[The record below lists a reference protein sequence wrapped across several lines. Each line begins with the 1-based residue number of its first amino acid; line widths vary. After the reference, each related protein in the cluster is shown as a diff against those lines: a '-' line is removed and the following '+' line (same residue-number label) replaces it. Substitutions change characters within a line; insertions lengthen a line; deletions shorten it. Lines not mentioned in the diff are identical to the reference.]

1 MMMLGN
7 LFYKSEEDRL
17 CQKYSELMSQSF
29 RVALTN
35 KEKSDKIKAR
45 AKKILIQLKRMNCK
59 KIDEGL

>member
-29 RVALTN
+29 RVALHN
-35 KEKSDKIKAR
+35 KEKSDKIRAR
-45 AKKILIQLKRMNCK
+45 AKKILLQLKKMNCK
-59 KIDEGL
+59 KIDKSL

>member
-1 MMMLGN
+1 MLGN